1 PRSGDAIPGGFPS
14 GGDERRERGGRGGGG
29 SGGGGGGRGG
39 RGRGGDAGEHIEAGD
54 RPERGARGAPGERG
68 GRGRRRGRGR
78 GGRGGGR
85 TPAGRIVETEAYL
98 GPDDP
103 ASHGYRARRTR
114 RNASMFERPGTA
126 YVYFT
131 YGMHWC
137 LNAVTERE
145 GVPAAVLIRAL
156 EPLEGLATMRRRRR
170 NASDRE
176 LCSGPAKLCQALG
189 VTGREDGVSLT
200 RGRLRIV

>member
-1 PRSGDAIPGGFPS
+1 VSGSALPASFYARPTPVVA
-14 GGDERRERGGRGGGG
+14 RRLLGHVLVSDVGGR
-29 SGGGGGGRGG
+29 
-39 RGRGGDAGEHIEAGD
+39 
-54 RPERGARGAPGERG
+54 
-68 GRGRRRGRGR
+68 
-78 GGRGGGR
+78 R
-85 TPAGRIVETEAYL
+85 TAGRIVETEAYL

-145 GVPAAVLIRAL
+145 GIPAAVLIRAL
-156 EPLEGLATMRRRRR
+156 EPLDGLPTMRRRRR
-170 NASDRE
+170 NAADRE

-189 VTGREDGVSLT
+189 VTGREDGAPLT
-200 RGRLRIV
+200 RGRLRIVRQGSRQRYAIIVTPRIGITRAVDWPLRFLIEGSPWVSR

>member
-1 PRSGDAIPGGFPS
+1 MNGRALPASFYARPTPVVA
-14 GGDERRERGGRGGGG
+14 RRLLGHVLVSEVGGRL
-29 SGGGGGGRGG
+29 
-39 RGRGGDAGEHIEAGD
+39 
-54 RPERGARGAPGERG
+54 
-68 GRGRRRGRGR
+68 
-78 GGRGGGR
+78 
-85 TPAGRIVETEAYL
+85 TAGRIVETEAYL

-145 GVPAAVLIRAL
+145 GFPAAVLIRAL
-156 EPLEGLATMRRRRR
+156 QPLEGLATMRRRRHSS
-170 NASDRE
+170 SDRE

-200 RGRLRIV
+200 RGRLRIVRQRSRQRDAIIVTPRIGITRAVDWPLRFSIAGSPWVSR

>member
-1 PRSGDAIPGGFPS
+1 MSGSALPASFYARPTPVVA
-14 GGDERRERGGRGGGG
+14 RRLLGHVLVSDVGGR
-29 SGGGGGGRGG
+29 
-39 RGRGGDAGEHIEAGD
+39 
-54 RPERGARGAPGERG
+54 
-68 GRGRRRGRGR
+68 
-78 GGRGGGR
+78 R
-85 TPAGRIVETEAYL
+85 TAGRIVETEAYL
-98 GPDDP
+98 GADDP

-145 GVPAAVLIRAL
+145 GIPAAVLIRAL
-156 EPLEGLATMRRRRR
+156 EPLDGLPTMRRRRR
-170 NASDRE
+170 NAPDRE

-189 VTGREDGVSLT
+189 VTGREDGAPLT
-200 RGRLRIV
+200 RGRLRIVRQGSRQRYAIIVTPRIGITRAVDWPLRFLIEGSPWVSR